1 MLSVLYLITLTVA
14 GLAIVQRVM
23 PSAPTMVRLCGGFFL
38 GVVASAWITYAVAF
52 GLSPATD
59 NSLLI
64 GILAALTVHGAVIG
78 VWGRDLRPGQFKLS
92 WFDVLFIG
100 ASLAFSFWLMD
111 QRLAVAH
118 NIPGNPL
125 MVSAETWGD
134 TALHVALA
142 KSFAAG
148 ANYPTQYPF
157 FANEPI
163 KYHFGYDFFAG
174 ALQKG
179 GLSVLLSFNLPGALG
194 FSAMM
199 MLLFSLGR
207 LLFGATQEAAG
218 RVVHWWRDKGVWVGM
233 IAAAL
238 LLTNQSLAFL
248 RYIDHP
254 EGTKSTVSGLMEAL
268 KPANWWHHM
277 GYLANGPY
285 QPNEKIAGFNSLN
298 VYLTQTHLIVGMAV
312 VLFVAFGLLQPLR
325 RGAELTRNR
334 MLMLGVMFGLAFWL
348 NGVLWI
354 AAGVFFG
361 TLLVVFAVFGAYR
374 HAQTAPA
381 EERLS
386 QFANELWRW
395 TKMCAWFIVPAL
407 ALGLPQ
413 SVWLNNGFGNSG
425 EAPGQHSIRIH
436 IGYMV
441 CSAAT
446 SSCHDNSGNQ
456 MNLLHLSDW
465 KEFFNYWLLNEG
477 LVLPLLAVIAFIGRR
492 FDKKVLLAVMAVFV
506 WGNTIQLSNDLG
518 GHNHK
523 VINLWENLSG
533 LLVGYALVELATFG
547 YAGALRLGQ
556 LQATLRAPTLRP
568 SLAAV
573 LGSLLALAGVVVAM
587 LGYAVPWLAN
597 GDASISALNLTF
609 SHWTA
614 GTRVL
619 LGARPGLAIFPVLAF
634 LVAIDAA
641 MSMTPS
647 AQASRWPRACAG
659 LGLLLLGAVFAIVLH
674 ADAAA
679 SQVKPGAYLTMLGG
693 AIVLVSAAI
702 RPEMR
707 LRIDMDPFR
716 VLAVGVCAVFFFVL
730 VLSGLVDFMTVKNDF
745 KVKVFGDDPEP
756 AAIQWIQ
763 DNTPKDTVFLTTH
776 GNSALYT
783 APTLAGR
790 NVYLGY
796 DPWAASAGYN
806 IGPRQ
811 QGESE
816 MYGATDK
823 TSACSLLVQNQIDYV
838 LIGPAERGDSS
849 ALALNENLY
858 KTQFR
863 LAKEIGAGSSSYD
876 VYDVKQSCGAAVSA
890 SP

>member
-1 MLSVLYLITLTVA
+1 MLSVIYLITLTVA

-78 VWGRDLRPGQFKLS
+78 VWGRELRPGQFKLS
-92 WFDVLFIG
+92 WFEVLFIG

-111 QRLAVAH
+111 QRLAVAP
-118 NIPGNPL
+118 NVPGNPL
-125 MVSAETWGD
+125 LVSAETWGD

-174 ALQKG
+174 VLQKG
-179 GLSVLLSFNLPGALG
+179 GLSVLLSFNLAGALG

-199 MLLFSLGR
+199 MMLFSLGR

-218 RVVHWWRDKGVWVGM
+218 KGVHWWRDKGVWVGM

-254 EGTKSTVSGLMEAL
+254 KGAQSTVSGLMEAL
-268 KPANWWHHM
+268 KPANWWHHT

-285 QPNEKIAGFNSLN
+285 QPNEKIAAFNSLN

-325 RGAELTRNR
+325 RGTELTRKR
-334 MLMLGVMFGLAFWL
+334 MLLLGVMFGLAFWL

-374 HAQTAPA
+374 HAQAAPV
-381 EERLS
+381 EEQLS

-407 ALGLPQ
+407 ALGIPQ
-413 SVWLNNGFGNSG
+413 SVWLNGGFDTGSAATG
-425 EAPGQHSIRIH
+425 KSIQLH
-436 IGYMV
+436 FGYMV

-446 SSCHDNSGNQ
+446 SSCHNNSGNEI
-456 MNLLHLSDW
+456 NLLRLSDW
-465 KEFFNYWLLNEG
+465 REFFNYWLLNEG
-477 LVLPLLAVIAFIGRR
+477 LVLPLLAVAAVIGKRV
-492 FDKKVLLAVMAVFV
+492 DKKVLLAVIAVFI
-506 WGNTIQLSNDLG
+506 WGNTVQLSRDLG

-523 VINLWENLSG
+523 VINLWENLSS
-533 LLVGYALVELATFG
+533 LFVGYALVELATFG
-547 YAGALRLGQ
+547 YAGALRLGR
-556 LQATLRAPTLRP
+556 LRATLRAPTLRP

-573 LGSLLALAGVVVAM
+573 LGSLLALAGVLVAM
-587 LGYAVPWLAN
+587 LGYALPWLAN
-597 GDASISALNLTF
+597 GDASVSALNLTF

-614 GTRVL
+614 GAQV

-641 MSMTPS
+641 MSMTLS

-707 LRIDMDPFR
+707 LRVDMDPFR
-716 VLAVGVCAVFFFVL
+716 VLALGACAVFFFVL
-730 VLSGLVDFMTVKNDF
+730 VTSGLVDFMTVKNDF

-763 DNTPKDTVFLTTH
+763 DNTPKGAVFLT
-776 GNSALYT
+776 NWDDLYT
-783 APTLAGR
+783 VPTLAGR
-790 NVYLGY
+790 GVFLGY
-796 DPWAASAGYN
+796 SPWAASAGYD
-806 IGPRQ
+806 IAPRERTITQ
-811 QGESE
+811 IYS
-816 MYGATDK
+816 AADK
-823 TSACSLLVQNQIDYV
+823 TTACSLLQKNEINYV
-838 LIGPAERGDSS
+838 MISGSERS
-849 ALALNENLY
+849 ANHFKLNEALFKN
-858 KTQFR
+858 QFK
-863 LAKEIGAGSSSYD
+863 LAGAIPQGSD
-876 VYDVKQSCGAAVSA
+876 TFTVYDVKQSCGAVVSA